1 LHEEQLENGMQS
13 ASVILETS
21 TVAGQRQTHGS
32 EEATG
37 NSGLFGQELR
47 QRQQQFETQ
56 RSVDSQPSSRADMR
70 ADKPSHDSQNR
81 DVAHS
86 REDDADSERRT
97 ANGKSA
103 AESGEVEQN
112 SVVDRDDEEDGDD
125 EKEESVS
132 SEPGLFSQSTPQDGV
147 DPEKSGHRVNAESG
161 NNLPP
166 SSQSGGS
173 TDDLTVR
180 QLAAE
185 SATADISNNL
195 AEEPFAQ
202 GAQTS
207 ELNSVSGGDQGTE
220 SGIIA
225 GAVTNANQGDAT
237 RVAPQAVASAAS
249 PSSSNPSFGQG
260 GGNSGNPDSMTGRQQ
275 LNGGDMAPPTG
286 DVNGSSDKTAS
297 FLASLKSVVSEGE
310 KGVDMPAV
318 APAGGKAQAQQL
330 SQMVSQLSSIQGGS
344 QVQTTTPIASANAT
358 STEMNIATSMRQQ
371 GWDRAMGERLV
382 FMARNGIQEA
392 QLQVNPRNLG
402 PIEIKVSVN
411 QEQQANVSFVT
422 TNTAAR
428 ETIDAAMPRLRE
440 MFDQAGLDLAES
452 EVFQRDQQQGAKEG
466 AADDNAG
473 SNRLMANS
481 LEGEEEEDRLQHI
494 DYIRPAGLDL
504 FA

>member
-1 LHEEQLENGMQS
+1 
-13 ASVILETS
+13 
-21 TVAGQRQTHGS
+21 
-32 EEATG
+32 
-37 NSGLFGQELR
+37 
-47 QRQQQFETQ
+47 
-56 RSVDSQPSSRADMR
+56 
-70 ADKPSHDSQNR
+70 
-81 DVAHS
+81 
-86 REDDADSERRT
+86 
-97 ANGKSA
+97 
-103 AESGEVEQN
+103 
-112 SVVDRDDEEDGDD
+112 
-125 EKEESVS
+125 
-132 SEPGLFSQSTPQDGV
+132 
-147 DPEKSGHRVNAESG
+147 
-161 NNLPP
+161 
-166 SSQSGGS
+166 
-173 TDDLTVR
+173 
-180 QLAAE
+180 
-185 SATADISNNL
+185 
-195 AEEPFAQ
+195 
-202 GAQTS
+202 
-207 ELNSVSGGDQGTE
+207 
-220 SGIIA
+220 
-225 GAVTNANQGDAT
+225 
-237 RVAPQAVASAAS
+237 
-249 PSSSNPSFGQG
+249 
-260 GGNSGNPDSMTGRQQ
+260 
-275 LNGGDMAPPTG
+275 MAPPTG

-344 QVQTTTPIASANAT
+344 QAQTATPTASANAT